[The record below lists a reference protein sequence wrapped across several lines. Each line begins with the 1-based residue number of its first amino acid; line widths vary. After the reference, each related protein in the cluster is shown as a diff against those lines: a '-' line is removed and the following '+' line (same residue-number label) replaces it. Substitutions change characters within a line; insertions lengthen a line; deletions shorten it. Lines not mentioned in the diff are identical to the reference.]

1 MSRRLHLVVGLL
13 LAAVLVWLFLR
24 QADLEQVWTALRN
37 ADPAWILASLA
48 AVVLTVLPRAWR
60 WRQLLSP
67 LDTVALRPLIDCTL
81 MGWTVTV
88 ALPGRL
94 GEIVRPVLLA
104 RRTPIRASAAVGSI
118 VLERLFDVVAVMLY
132 LGIYLAVFPPPPRLE
147 GDGAAVFEVMRLI
160 GTLGL
165 AGVVLAGVI
174 AVAASRSA
182 KLHDGVEKLAASWLP
197 AKAASI
203 VDSFLDGMSGLKSPW
218 LVARIIGSSMLLWGI
233 IHLMYVVQFWAFD
246 IDLPAYASIPLV
258 ALLVVGVIVPT
269 PAAVGAFH
277 KAAQIGLVTL
287 FGVDNDVAVAYAIVS
302 HTVGFLPLGLLG
314 ALLLVREGLTL
325 GALRR
330 MGEASGAPEGKGRTL

>member
-1 MSRRLHLVVGLL
+1 MSRRLQLVVVSL
-13 LAAVLVWLFLR
+13 LAVVLVWLFLR
-24 QADLEQVWTALRN
+24 QADLRQVWSALRN
-37 ADPAWILASLA
+37 IDAVWLLASLGA
-48 AVVLTVLPRAWR
+48 ILLTVLPRAWR

-67 LDTVALRPLIDCTL
+67 LGTVAMRPLVDCTL

-88 ALPGRL
+88 VLPGRL
-94 GEIVRPVLLA
+94 GEIVRPALLA
-104 RRTPIRASAAVGSI
+104 RRTPIRVSAAIGSV
-118 VLERLFDVVAVMLY
+118 VLERLFDVVAVVLY

-165 AGVVLAGVI
+165 AGVVLAGVV
-174 AVAASRSA
+174 AVAASRSV
-182 KLHDGVEKLAASWLP
+182 KLHDGIDNLAASWLP

-218 LVARIIGSSMLLWGI
+218 LVVRIIGSSMLLWGI
-233 IHLMYVVQFWAFD
+233 IHLMYVVQFWAFG

-287 FGVDNDVAVAYAIVS
+287 FGIDNDVAVAYAIVS

-330 MGEASGAPEGKGRTL
+330 IGEASAAPAGEDRAL